1 MTDYEQCIYFYTV
14 FSKMYHWTVKEIDE
28 TELEILFDY
37 LLVSQEKET
46 KQKNVY
52 IDEIMP

>member
-1 MTDYEQCIYFYTV
+1 MSDYEQCIYFYTV

-28 TELEILFDY
+28 TELEVLFDY